1 MVKSMTA
8 YGRSLRH
15 SSLGK
20 WLIEVHSV
28 NKRSL
33 DFNVLISKDLFQFD
47 LEIRKKIALFF
58 KRGQVTVKVSLYPS
72 ETCFDLTQHEEPLR
86 LMKEGME
93 KVCEKIGCSF
103 EGITFPFLYEEMK
116 ASSCSSLL
124 RERETVKEELMLG
137 IEEALSACAKMKEA
151 EGSALSE
158 AFKVHSASLKNFLC
172 EVQGK
177 VEGLEG
183 RYRKKILDKLQD
195 FKEITAEDKDRVLR
209 EVFFYTEK
217 ADITLIK
224 GVDCCIRSK
233 KPDYLVTLNRRK
245 YFRCIIHPVQNVSQK
260 KCILHSGKHSN
271 IVCCISVQFSA
282 QFVCPS
288 KNISTTDNDS
298 YPKSL
303 ITNFL
308 YSIC

>member
-1 MVKSMTA
+1 MVRSMTA
-8 YGRSLRH
+8 YGRSMRQ

-20 WLIEVHSV
+20 WIVEVHSV
-28 NKRSL
+28 NKKSL
-33 DFNVLISKDLFQFD
+33 DFNVLIPKDLFQFD
-47 LEIRKKIALFF
+47 LDIRKRLSQSF
-58 KRGQVTVKVSLYPS
+58 KRGQVTVKVCFYPS
-72 ETCFDLTQHEEPLR
+72 GSCFDLKERVDSLR

-93 KVCEKIGCSF
+93 KACQEVGCSL
-103 EGITFPFLYEEMK
+103 EEITFPFLYEEMK

-137 IEEALSACAKMKEA
+137 LEEALSACAKMKEA

-177 VEGLEG
+177 VEGLEE

-217 ADITLIK
+217 ADITEEITRMFSHIEQFLKILSSKEPSVGRTMDFLIQEMGREVNTIASKSDDLEISYAALKMK
-224 GVDCCIRSK
+224 GEIEKLREQA
-233 KPDYLVTLNRRK
+233 
-245 YFRCIIHPVQNVSQK
+245 QN
-260 KCILHSGKHSN
+260 IE
-271 IVCCISVQFSA
+271 
-282 QFVCPS
+282 
-288 KNISTTDNDS
+288 
-298 YPKSL
+298 
-303 ITNFL
+303 
-308 YSIC
+308 